1 MDALSRTLGSTALFA
16 LVLWPA
22 PIAAQSADAQNL
34 IDRVTEYVRQF
45 VNGFVNVVAEERY
58 VQTANPNN
66 PGPGPRRRVLL
77 SDFLLV
83 KGEASDCISS
93 GMSVRWMDDRY
104 PIAIA
109 G

>member
-1 MDALSRTLGSTALFA
+1 MDALSRTLGSTALLA

-22 PIAAQSADAQNL
+22 PIAAQSADAQNV
-34 IDRVTEYVRQF
+34 IDRATEYVRQF

-66 PGPGPRRRVLL
+66 PGPGPRRRVLP

-83 KGEASDCISS
+83 RGRPAIGISS
-93 GMSVRWMDDRY
+93 GMSVRWMDDRC